1 MRIVLTTFAAACALL
16 PASAIAAEPDSE
28 TRRAAEELRDPVRQA
43 QIAATAEAVTEAML
57 SIPVAPLARAVA
69 EVEGENPDYVDPD
82 LRAGDFV
89 DPDTIGA
96 SYEFA
101 HRLPQMMGALAGVA
115 VALEEMLP
123 ELRARIEA
131 ARPYDYDYD
140 YDYEYDY

>member
-1 MRIVLTTFAAACALL
+1 MRIVLAPLVLATAAALAPSPAL
-16 PASAIAAEPDSE
+16 ASDSE
-28 TRRAAEELRDPVRQA
+28 TRRMAEELRDPAQQA
-43 QIAATAEAVTEAML
+43 EIAATAEAVTEAML
-57 SIPVAPLARAVA
+57 SIPVGPLARAVA
-69 EVEGENPDYVDPD
+69 EVEGEDPDYVDPD
-82 LRAGDFV
+82 LRAGDLV
-89 DPDTIGA
+89 DPDTIDA